1 MSAPEI
7 VESTIPDH
15 IDRLK
20 ESFLLAAAKGGR
32 IVECQ
37 SLLELGADCDFA
49 IDNDTPLLASAR
61 NGHRT
66 IVALLLAHGADP
78 MRRDANNNSVFHIIA
93 DTSGDEAMASLFS
106 PHAATLAWDT
116 NTFGKTAI
124 DLAVERERG
133 DSTFAEHLHTLCET
147 NNANNS
153 DSELGGQ
160 DSDSSQSSSSLPH
173 ITSLQIDDDD
183 SNGSDTSCND
193 SNNDSDNN
201 LSDGDFSVSNNDD
214 TSFMS
219 QLRLQLYQAKY
230 ALNEVTKDRDHL
242 KVELDKFKPLFGN
255 KEDDSLAHKSLNELQ
270 TLERQ
275 VKMALERIEK
285 AKQNLEE
292 EKLCVI
298 CRENPKVVLF
308 MPCRHLCVCEEC
320 GHRVELDRCPLCR
333 NVIAERFSVFS

>member
-20 ESFLLAAAKGGR
+20 ESFLLAAARGGR

-37 SLLELGADCDFA
+37 SLLELGADCDYA
-49 IDNDTPLLASAR
+49 VENNDTPLLASAR
-61 NGHRT
+61 NGHRA
-66 IVALLLAHGADP
+66 IVALLLAHGANP
-78 MRRDANNNSVFHIIA
+78 MQRDSNNNSVFHIIA

-124 DLAVERERG
+124 DLAVERG

-147 NNANNS
+147 NNENS

-160 DSDSSQSSSSLPH
+160 DSDSFQSSSSSLPH
-173 ITSLQIDDDD
+173 IASLQIDDD
-183 SNGSDTSCND
+183 SNGSDTSCIG
-193 SNNDSDNN
+193 SNNYSDNN

-214 TSFMS
+214 TSSMS

-230 ALNEVTKDRDHL
+230 ALNEVMKDRDEL

-275 VKMALERIEK
+275 VKMALDRIEK

-298 CRENPKVVLF
+298 CRENPKVMLI

-333 NVIAERFSVFS
+333 IVIAERFSVFS

>member
-124 DLAVERERG
+124 DLAVERG

-153 DSELGGQ
+153 DSELSGQ
-160 DSDSSQSSSSLPH
+160 DSDSFQSSSSPELPH
-173 ITSLQIDDDD
+173 LASLQIDDD
-183 SNGSDTSCND
+183 SNISDTSCND
-193 SNNDSDNN
+193 HDSGNNSSD
-201 LSDGDFSVSNNDD
+201 DDFSVSNNDD
-214 TSFMS
+214 TSSMS

-230 ALNEVTKDRDHL
+230 AINEVTKDRDDL

-275 VKMALERIEK
+275 VKMALDRIEK

-298 CRENPKVVLF
+298 CRENPKVMLI

-333 NVIAERFSVFS
+333 NAIAERFSVFS

>member
-1 MSAPEI
+1 MNAPEI

-20 ESFLLAAAKGGR
+20 ESFLLAAARGGR

-37 SLLELGADCDFA
+37 SLLELGADCDYA
-49 IDNDTPLLASAR
+49 IENHDTPLLASVR
-61 NGHRT
+61 NGHRA

-78 MRRDANNNSVFHIIA
+78 MRLDANNNSVFHIIA

-106 PHAATLAWDT
+106 PHAAIAWDT
-116 NTFGKTAI
+116 NAFGKTAI
-124 DLAVERERG
+124 DLAVERG

-147 NNANNS
+147 NNGNS

-173 ITSLQIDDDD
+173 IASLQIDDGG
-183 SNGSDTSCND
+183 NNSDTSCND
-193 SNNDSDNN
+193 SNNYSDNN
-201 LSDGDFSVSNNDD
+201 SSDGEFSVSNNDD
-214 TSFMS
+214 TSSMS

-230 ALNEVTKDRDHL
+230 ALNEVMEDRDEL
-242 KVELDKFKPLFGN
+242 KVELDKMKPLFG

-275 VKMALERIEK
+275 LKMALERIET

-298 CRENPKVVLF
+298 CRENPKVMLI

-320 GHRVELDRCPLCR
+320 GQRVELDRCPLCR